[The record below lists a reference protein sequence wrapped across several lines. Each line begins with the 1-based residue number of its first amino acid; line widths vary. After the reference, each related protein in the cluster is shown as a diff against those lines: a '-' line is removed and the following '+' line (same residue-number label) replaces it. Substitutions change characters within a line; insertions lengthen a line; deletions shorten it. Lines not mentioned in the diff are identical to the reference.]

1 MLRRGGAVARHAD
14 PPRDAKG
21 ATGSVYGLVYSGMDV
36 GSALGP
42 LAFGLL
48 LDAGLRQG
56 PWVGAGVAFAVAALL
71 AQWIAVQARRADP
84 VAAAP
89 ARS

>member
-1 MLRRGGAVARHAD
+1 MAWCIRAWTWARPWGA
-14 PPRDAKG
+14 
-21 ATGSVYGLVYSGMDV
+21 GL
-36 GSALGP
+36 
-42 LAFGLL
+42 GLL